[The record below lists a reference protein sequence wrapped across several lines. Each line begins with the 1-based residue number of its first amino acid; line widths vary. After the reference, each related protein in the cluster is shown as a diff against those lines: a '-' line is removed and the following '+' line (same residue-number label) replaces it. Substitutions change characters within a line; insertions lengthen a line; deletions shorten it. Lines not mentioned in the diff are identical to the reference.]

1 MDGRYRSSSESRY
14 LQFLAQF
21 VFQVFDQFTPLDTT
35 IFPETFG
42 PRDEDPLIRFG
53 EWLNT
58 YSQNNHHVHDH
69 FETRKQSVEADR
81 RMKDCLRQDVINRHK
96 EARAMGPAERI
107 ILSAVGKS
115 FIFVLPSNH

>member
-1 MDGRYRSSSESRY
+1 M
-14 LQFLAQF
+14 
-21 VFQVFDQFTPLDTT
+21 FDQFTSLDTT

-58 YSQNNHHVHDH
+58 YSQNNLYVHDH
-69 FETRKQSVEADR
+69 FETPKQSVEADR
-81 RMKDCLRQDVINRHK
+81 RMKDRLRQDVINRHK